1 MTSRRVVIPLYFP
14 AVCLAARSHE
24 AVPQLRRQLQT
35 RQPPGQA
42 GEAELELQRLV
53 SAVLRQPHE
62 EDAKAAPFGEAPQ
75 AAQVRG
81 GEEAAGVEE
90 LGAGG
95 FLDRRGVLPEEA
107 APAAAHELDDR
118 LRRDIGLEQR
128 LDEGGA
134 GAAADP

>member
-95 FLDRRGVLPEEA
+95 FLDRRGVLPEKA
-107 APAAAHELDDR
+107 APAPLPIPEVGDLPSF
-118 LRRDIGLEQR
+118 
-128 LDEGGA
+128 GGA
-134 GAAADP
+134 TVLA